1 MFFHEYLLI
10 ILDESK
16 VKKNIFLILVSSN
29 LSGGKILFFM
39 DSIELKY
46 AIIDVETTGMG
57 IRGNR
62 ITEIAVLVHDGNK
75 VIDRF
80 HSLVNPECTIP
91 FAITRLTGID
101 NHMVSDAPKFFEI
114 AKDII
119 EITTNCVFVA
129 HNVNF
134 DYNVIHKEFMDLGF
148 PYKRKKLCTIRLSRK

>member
-1 MFFHEYLLI
+1 
-10 ILDESK
+10 
-16 VKKNIFLILVSSN
+16 
-29 LSGGKILFFM
+29 M

-101 NHMVSDAPKFFEI
+101 NHMVSDAPKFF
-114 AKDII
+114 
-119 EITTNCVFVA
+119 
-129 HNVNF
+129 
-134 DYNVIHKEFMDLGF
+134 
-148 PYKRKKLCTIRLSRK
+148 